1 MRIRHVGVPGR
12 RVDLAARS
20 RDDLWIPEV
29 IDECGVVGVEQTR
42 PTHQRE
48 CKHMRVVGLAHPL
61 PGEARGVI
69 IHYFVSH

>member
-1 MRIRHVGVPGR
+1 MCIRHVGVPGR

-29 IDECGVVGVEQTR
+29 IDECRVVGVEQTR